1 MKTLQKDLTTGNP
14 GKIIFNFTLPIFI
27 GNVFQQFYSMA
38 DTIIV
43 GKFVGTK
50 ALAAVGST
58 GTIMFLING
67 FILGMTAGF
76 TVLTAQKFGAGDMKA
91 MRKTVGNAAILAII
105 MSLIMTVLGMMAMK
119 PLLGIM
125 KTPDDIFKDAY
136 AYIMVIC
143 GGIAAQMLYNFLSSV
158 LRALGNSKVPL
169 YFLIL
174 AALLNIVL
182 DMVSDSN
189 VEAFQYGVKDLVS
202 KQITPDRDES
212 DDSFRVTLAD
222 IQGEGMDEIQ
232 IRHQGSEELAGYQVD
247 SYQLTAPINYPAS
260 AAVSEDILPM
270 FFGLKAQE
278 VAVLHPTAED
288 RAQVGLD
295 QPYRQV
301 EIEYQTKNSEKNK
314 LSILVSNIDGA
325 GNLYVENGSD
335 VIYKCRPQDISWLN
349 LTVDTVIS
357 HTILIP
363 DVTSLKTLTI
373 TQGDG
378 SSYQIQFQNMGT
390 DNGKVLYD
398 GKELDVDSFRN
409 FYYGLISVEADE
421 VILENLPDTSGMNK
435 IAEIKFAYM
444 DESKKSDMVTYYSES
459 ARKAYAVLDGNERG
473 FRLSETQI
481 DTVLGNL
488 QKLINGEE
496 IKARY

>member
-1 MKTLQKDLTTGNP
+1 MKKQWLT
-14 GKIIFNFTLPIFI
+14 I
-27 GNVFQQFYSMA
+27 G
-38 DTIIV
+38 ILCI
-43 GKFVGTK
+43 GI
-50 ALAAVGST
+50 L
-58 GTIMFLING
+58 
-67 FILGMTAGF
+67 ILG
-76 TVLTAQKFGAGDMKA
+76 GACFFLLKSDDSEKSD
-91 MRKTVGNAAILAII
+91 VESGNYQILDEI
-105 MSLIMTVLGMMAMK
+105 TE
-119 PLLGIM
+119 
-125 KTPDDIFKDAY
+125 DDVESV
-136 AYIMVIC
+136 MVS
-143 GGIAAQMLYNFLSSV
+143 N
-158 LRALGNSKVPL
+158 ALGGYEADWNDDSVIIKDCDNIAIDSSAVKKIQNAVKGITAEKKVTDGKGR
-169 YFLIL
+169 
-174 AALLNIVL
+174 LNEFGLENDPVEVTVTGKGGKESLMIGDEVPGQDSSQWYVL
-182 DMVSDSN
+182 WKEEVYIVSDST

-295 QPYRQV
+295 RPYRQV
-301 EIEYQTKNSEKNK
+301 EIEYQTKDSEMNK
-314 LSILVSNIDGA
+314 ISILVSNIDGA

-378 SSYQIQFQNMGT
+378 SSYQIQLQNMGT

-398 GKELDVDSFRN
+398 EKELDVDSFRN

-435 IAEIKFAYM
+435 IAEIQFAYM
-444 DESKKSDMVTYYSES
+444 DESKKSDTVTYYSES

-473 FRLSETQI
+473 FRLSETQL

>member
-1 MKTLQKDLTTGNP
+1 MKKQWLT
-14 GKIIFNFTLPIFI
+14 I
-27 GNVFQQFYSMA
+27 G
-38 DTIIV
+38 ILCI
-43 GKFVGTK
+43 GI
-50 ALAAVGST
+50 L
-58 GTIMFLING
+58 
-67 FILGMTAGF
+67 ILG
-76 TVLTAQKFGAGDMKA
+76 GACFFRLK
-91 MRKTVGNAAILAII
+91 
-105 MSLIMTVLGMMAMK
+105 
-119 PLLGIM
+119 
-125 KTPDDIFKDAY
+125 PDDPEKSDAESGNYQILDEITEDDVESVVVSNASGGYEADWNDDSVIIKDCDNIAIDSSAVKKIQNAIKGITAEKKVTDGKGRLNEFGLEDDPVEVTVTGKGEKESLMIGDEVPGQDSSQWY
-136 AYIMVIC
+136 VLWKEEVYI
-143 GGIAAQMLYNFLSSV
+143 
-158 LRALGNSKVPL
+158 
-169 YFLIL
+169 
-174 AALLNIVL
+174 
-182 DMVSDSN
+182 VSDSN

-314 LSILVSNIDGA
+314 ISILVSNIDGA

-496 IKARY
+496 IKAKY

>member
-1 MKTLQKDLTTGNP
+1 MKKQWLT
-14 GKIIFNFTLPIFI
+14 I
-27 GNVFQQFYSMA
+27 G
-38 DTIIV
+38 ILCI
-43 GKFVGTK
+43 GI
-50 ALAAVGST
+50 L
-58 GTIMFLING
+58 
-67 FILGMTAGF
+67 ILGGACFFLLKSDDSEKSDVESGNYQILDEITEDDVASVVVSNASGGYEADWNDDSVIIKDCDNIAIDNSAVKKIQNAVKGITAEKKVTDGKGRLNEF
-76 TVLTAQKFGAGDMKA
+76 GLEDDPVEVTVTGKGEKECLMIGDE
-91 MRKTVGNAAILAII
+91 VPGQD
-105 MSLIMTVLGMMAMK
+105 SSQWYVLWK
-119 PLLGIM
+119 EEV
-125 KTPDDIFKDAY
+125 
-136 AYIMVIC
+136 YI
-143 GGIAAQMLYNFLSSV
+143 
-158 LRALGNSKVPL
+158 
-169 YFLIL
+169 
-174 AALLNIVL
+174 
-182 DMVSDSN
+182 VSDSN

-222 IQGEGMDEIQ
+222 IQGAGMDEIQ

-260 AAVSEDILPM
+260 ASVSEDILPM

-314 LSILVSNIDGA
+314 ISILVSNIDGA

-409 FYYGLISVEADE
+409 FYYELISVEADE

-444 DESKKSDMVTYYSES
+444 DESKKSDTVTYYSES

>member
-1 MKTLQKDLTTGNP
+1 MKKQWLT
-14 GKIIFNFTLPIFI
+14 I
-27 GNVFQQFYSMA
+27 G
-38 DTIIV
+38 ILCI
-43 GKFVGTK
+43 GI
-50 ALAAVGST
+50 L
-58 GTIMFLING
+58 
-67 FILGMTAGF
+67 ILG
-76 TVLTAQKFGAGDMKA
+76 GACFFLLKSDDSEKSD
-91 MRKTVGNAAILAII
+91 VESGNYQILDEI
-105 MSLIMTVLGMMAMK
+105 TE
-119 PLLGIM
+119 
-125 KTPDDIFKDAY
+125 DDVESV
-136 AYIMVIC
+136 MVS
-143 GGIAAQMLYNFLSSV
+143 N
-158 LRALGNSKVPL
+158 ALGGYEADWNDDSVIIKDCDNIAIDSSAVKKIQNAVKGITAEKKVTDGKGR
-169 YFLIL
+169 
-174 AALLNIVL
+174 LNEFGLEDDPVEVTVTGKGEKESLMIGDEVPGQDSSQWYVL
-182 DMVSDSN
+182 WKEEVYIVSDSN
-189 VEAFQYGVKDLVS
+189 VEAFQYGVKDLIS

-295 QPYRQV
+295 RPYRQV
-301 EIEYQTKNSEKNK
+301 EIEYQTKDSEKNK
-314 LSILVSNIDGA
+314 ISILVSNIDGA

-378 SSYQIQFQNMGT
+378 SSYQIQLQNMGT

-398 GKELDVDSFRN
+398 EKELDVDSFRN

-435 IAEIKFAYM
+435 IAEIQFAYM
-444 DESKKSDMVTYYSES
+444 DESKKSDTVTYYSES

-473 FRLSETQI
+473 FRLSETQL

>member
-1 MKTLQKDLTTGNP
+1 MKKQWLT
-14 GKIIFNFTLPIFI
+14 I
-27 GNVFQQFYSMA
+27 G
-38 DTIIV
+38 ILCI
-43 GKFVGTK
+43 GI
-50 ALAAVGST
+50 L
-58 GTIMFLING
+58 
-67 FILGMTAGF
+67 ILG
-76 TVLTAQKFGAGDMKA
+76 GACFFLLKSDDSEKSG
-91 MRKTVGNAAILAII
+91 VESGNYQILDEI
-105 MSLIMTVLGMMAMK
+105 TE
-119 PLLGIM
+119 
-125 KTPDDIFKDAY
+125 DD
-136 AYIMVIC
+136 VE
-143 GGIAAQMLYNFLSSV
+143 SV
-158 LRALGNSKVPL
+158 VVSNALGGYEADWNDDSVIIKDCDNIAIDSSAVKKIQNAVKGITAEKKVTDGKGR
-169 YFLIL
+169 
-174 AALLNIVL
+174 LNEFGLENDPVEVTVTGKGGKESLMIGDEVPGQDSSQWYVL
-182 DMVSDSN
+182 WKEEVYIVSDST

-247 SYQLTAPINYPAS
+247 SYQLTAPIDYPAS
-260 AAVSEDILPM
+260 ASVSEDILPM

-295 QPYRQV
+295 RPYRQV
-301 EIEYQTKNSEKNK
+301 EIEYQTKDSEKNK
-314 LSILVSNIDGA
+314 ISILVSNIDGA

-378 SSYQIQFQNMGT
+378 SSYQIQLQNMGT

-398 GKELDVDSFRN
+398 EKELDVDSFRN

-435 IAEIKFAYM
+435 IAEIQFAYM
-444 DESKKSDMVTYYSES
+444 DESKKSDTVTYYSES

-473 FRLSETQI
+473 FRLSETQL

>member
-1 MKTLQKDLTTGNP
+1 MKKQWLT
-14 GKIIFNFTLPIFI
+14 I
-27 GNVFQQFYSMA
+27 G
-38 DTIIV
+38 ILCI
-43 GKFVGTK
+43 GI
-50 ALAAVGST
+50 L
-58 GTIMFLING
+58 
-67 FILGMTAGF
+67 ILG
-76 TVLTAQKFGAGDMKA
+76 GACFF
-91 MRKTVGNAAILAII
+91 
-105 MSLIMTVLGMMAMK
+105 
-119 PLLGIM
+119 LL
-125 KTPDDIFKDAY
+125 KPDDPEKSDAESGNYQILDEITEDDVESVIVSNASGGYEADWNDDSVIIKDCDNIAIDNSAVKKIQNAIKGITAEKKVTDGKGRLNEFGLEDDPVEVTVTGKGEKESLMIGDEVPGQDSSQWY
-136 AYIMVIC
+136 VLWKEEVYI
-143 GGIAAQMLYNFLSSV
+143 
-158 LRALGNSKVPL
+158 
-169 YFLIL
+169 
-174 AALLNIVL
+174 
-182 DMVSDSN
+182 VSDSN

-278 VAVLHPTAED
+278 VAMLHPTAED

-398 GKELDVDSFRN
+398 GKELDVDSFHN

-444 DESKKSDMVTYYSES
+444 DESKKSDTVTYYSES

>member
-1 MKTLQKDLTTGNP
+1 MKKQWLT
-14 GKIIFNFTLPIFI
+14 I
-27 GNVFQQFYSMA
+27 G
-38 DTIIV
+38 ILCI
-43 GKFVGTK
+43 GI
-50 ALAAVGST
+50 L
-58 GTIMFLING
+58 
-67 FILGMTAGF
+67 ILG
-76 TVLTAQKFGAGDMKA
+76 GACFFLLKSDDSEKSD
-91 MRKTVGNAAILAII
+91 VESGNYQILDEI
-105 MSLIMTVLGMMAMK
+105 TE
-119 PLLGIM
+119 
-125 KTPDDIFKDAY
+125 DD
-136 AYIMVIC
+136 VE
-143 GGIAAQMLYNFLSSV
+143 SV
-158 LRALGNSKVPL
+158 VVSNALGGYEADWNDDSVIIKDCDNIAIDSSAVKKIQNAVKGITAEKKVTDGKGR
-169 YFLIL
+169 
-174 AALLNIVL
+174 LNEFGLKNDPVEVTVTGKGGKESLMIGDEVPGQDSSQWYVL
-182 DMVSDSN
+182 WKEEVYIVSDSN

-232 IRHQGSEELAGYQVD
+232 IRHRGSEELAGYQVD

-295 QPYRQV
+295 RPYRQV
-301 EIEYQTKNSEKNK
+301 EIEYQTKDSEKNK
-314 LSILVSNIDGA
+314 ISILVSNIDGA

-378 SSYQIQFQNMGT
+378 SSYQIQLQNMGT

-398 GKELDVDSFRN
+398 EKELDVDSFRN

-435 IAEIKFAYM
+435 IAEIQFAYM
-444 DESKKSDMVTYYSES
+444 DESKKSDTVTYYSES

-473 FRLSETQI
+473 FRLSETQL

>member
-1 MKTLQKDLTTGNP
+1 MKKQWLT
-14 GKIIFNFTLPIFI
+14 I
-27 GNVFQQFYSMA
+27 G
-38 DTIIV
+38 ILCI
-43 GKFVGTK
+43 GI
-50 ALAAVGST
+50 L
-58 GTIMFLING
+58 
-67 FILGMTAGF
+67 ILG
-76 TVLTAQKFGAGDMKA
+76 GACFFLLKSDDSEKSD
-91 MRKTVGNAAILAII
+91 VESGNYQILDEI
-105 MSLIMTVLGMMAMK
+105 TE
-119 PLLGIM
+119 
-125 KTPDDIFKDAY
+125 DDVESV
-136 AYIMVIC
+136 MVS
-143 GGIAAQMLYNFLSSV
+143 N
-158 LRALGNSKVPL
+158 ALGGYEADWNDDSVIIKDCDNIAIDSSAVKKIQNAVKGITAEKKVTDGKGR
-169 YFLIL
+169 
-174 AALLNIVL
+174 LNEFGLENDPVEVTVTGKGGKESLMIGDEVPGQDSSQWYVL
-182 DMVSDSN
+182 WKEEVYIVSDST

-295 QPYRQV
+295 RPYRQV
-301 EIEYQTKNSEKNK
+301 EIEYQTKDSEKNK
-314 LSILVSNIDGA
+314 ISILVSNIDGA

-363 DVTSLKTLTI
+363 DVTNLKTLTI

-378 SSYQIQFQNMGT
+378 SSYQIQLQNMGT

-398 GKELDVDSFRN
+398 EKELDVDSFRN

-435 IAEIKFAYM
+435 IAEIQFAYM
-444 DESKKSDMVTYYSES
+444 DESKKSDTVTYYSES

-473 FRLSETQI
+473 FRLSETQL

>member
-1 MKTLQKDLTTGNP
+1 MKKQWLT
-14 GKIIFNFTLPIFI
+14 I
-27 GNVFQQFYSMA
+27 G
-38 DTIIV
+38 ILCI
-43 GKFVGTK
+43 GI
-50 ALAAVGST
+50 L
-58 GTIMFLING
+58 
-67 FILGMTAGF
+67 ILG
-76 TVLTAQKFGAGDMKA
+76 GACFFLLKSDDSEKSD
-91 MRKTVGNAAILAII
+91 VESGNYQILDEI
-105 MSLIMTVLGMMAMK
+105 TE
-119 PLLGIM
+119 
-125 KTPDDIFKDAY
+125 DD
-136 AYIMVIC
+136 VE
-143 GGIAAQMLYNFLSSV
+143 SV
-158 LRALGNSKVPL
+158 VVSNALGGYEADWNDDSVIIKDCDNIAIDSSAVKKIQNAVKGITAEKKVTDGKGR
-169 YFLIL
+169 
-174 AALLNIVL
+174 LNEFGLENDPVEVTVTGKGGKESLMIGDEVPGQDSSQWYVL
-182 DMVSDSN
+182 WKEEVYIVSDSN

-288 RAQVGLD
+288 RAQIGLD
-295 QPYRQV
+295 RPYRQV
-301 EIEYQTKNSEKNK
+301 EIEYQTKDSEKNK
-314 LSILVSNIDGA
+314 ISILVSNIDGA

-378 SSYQIQFQNMGT
+378 SSYQIQLQNMGT

-398 GKELDVDSFRN
+398 EKELDVDSFRN

-435 IAEIKFAYM
+435 IAEIQFAYM
-444 DESKKSDMVTYYSES
+444 DESKKSDTVTYYSES

-473 FRLSETQI
+473 FRLSETQL

>member
-1 MKTLQKDLTTGNP
+1 MKKQWLT
-14 GKIIFNFTLPIFI
+14 I
-27 GNVFQQFYSMA
+27 G
-38 DTIIV
+38 ILCI
-43 GKFVGTK
+43 GI
-50 ALAAVGST
+50 L
-58 GTIMFLING
+58 
-67 FILGMTAGF
+67 ILG
-76 TVLTAQKFGAGDMKA
+76 GACFF
-91 MRKTVGNAAILAII
+91 
-105 MSLIMTVLGMMAMK
+105 
-119 PLLGIM
+119 LL
-125 KTPDDIFKDAY
+125 KPDDPEKSDAESGNYQILDEITEDDVESVIVSNASGGYEADWNDDSVIIKDCDNIAIDSSAVKKIQNAIKGITAEKKVTDGKGRLNEFGLEDDPVEVTVTGKGEKESLMIGDEVPGQDSSQWY
-136 AYIMVIC
+136 VLWKEEVYI
-143 GGIAAQMLYNFLSSV
+143 
-158 LRALGNSKVPL
+158 
-169 YFLIL
+169 
-174 AALLNIVL
+174 
-182 DMVSDSN
+182 VSDSN

-260 AAVSEDILPM
+260 AAVSEDIIPM

-473 FRLSETQI
+473 FRLSETQL

>member
-1 MKTLQKDLTTGNP
+1 MKKQWLT
-14 GKIIFNFTLPIFI
+14 I
-27 GNVFQQFYSMA
+27 G
-38 DTIIV
+38 ILCI
-43 GKFVGTK
+43 GI
-50 ALAAVGST
+50 L
-58 GTIMFLING
+58 
-67 FILGMTAGF
+67 ILGGACFFLLKSDDSEKSDVESGNYQILDEITEDDVESVVVSNASGGYEADWNDDSVIIKDCDNIAIDSSAVKKIQNAVKGITAEKKVTDGKGRLNEF
-76 TVLTAQKFGAGDMKA
+76 GLEDDPVEVTVTGKGEKESLMIGDE
-91 MRKTVGNAAILAII
+91 VPGQD
-105 MSLIMTVLGMMAMK
+105 SSQWYVLWK
-119 PLLGIM
+119 EEV
-125 KTPDDIFKDAY
+125 
-136 AYIMVIC
+136 YI
-143 GGIAAQMLYNFLSSV
+143 
-158 LRALGNSKVPL
+158 
-169 YFLIL
+169 
-174 AALLNIVL
+174 
-182 DMVSDSN
+182 VSDSN

-295 QPYRQV
+295 RPYRQV
-301 EIEYQTKNSEKNK
+301 EIEYQTKDSEKNK
-314 LSILVSNIDGA
+314 ISILVSNIDGA

-378 SSYQIQFQNMGT
+378 SSYQIQLQNMGT

-435 IAEIKFAYM
+435 IAEIKFAYT
-444 DESKKSDMVTYYSES
+444 DESKKSDTVTYYSES

-473 FRLSETQI
+473 FRLSETQL

>member
-1 MKTLQKDLTTGNP
+1 MKKQWLT
-14 GKIIFNFTLPIFI
+14 I
-27 GNVFQQFYSMA
+27 G
-38 DTIIV
+38 ILCI
-43 GKFVGTK
+43 GI
-50 ALAAVGST
+50 L
-58 GTIMFLING
+58 
-67 FILGMTAGF
+67 ILG
-76 TVLTAQKFGAGDMKA
+76 GACFF
-91 MRKTVGNAAILAII
+91 
-105 MSLIMTVLGMMAMK
+105 
-119 PLLGIM
+119 LL
-125 KTPDDIFKDAY
+125 KPDDPEKSDAESGNYQILDEITEDDVESVVVSNASGGYEADWNDDSVIIKDCDNIAIDSSAVKKIQNAIKGITAEKKVTDGKERLNEFGLEDDPVEVTVTGKGGKESLMIGDEVPGQDSSQWY
-136 AYIMVIC
+136 VLWKEEVYI
-143 GGIAAQMLYNFLSSV
+143 
-158 LRALGNSKVPL
+158 
-169 YFLIL
+169 
-174 AALLNIVL
+174 
-182 DMVSDSN
+182 VSDSN

-314 LSILVSNIDGA
+314 ISILVSNIDGA

-473 FRLSETQI
+473 FRLSETQL

>member
-1 MKTLQKDLTTGNP
+1 MKKQWLT
-14 GKIIFNFTLPIFI
+14 I
-27 GNVFQQFYSMA
+27 G
-38 DTIIV
+38 ILCI
-43 GKFVGTK
+43 GI
-50 ALAAVGST
+50 L
-58 GTIMFLING
+58 
-67 FILGMTAGF
+67 ILGGACFFLLKPDGPEKRDAESGNYQILDEITEDDVESVIVSNASGGYEADWNDDSVIIKDCDNIAIDSSAVKKIQNAIKGITAEKKVTDGKGRLNEF
-76 TVLTAQKFGAGDMKA
+76 GLEDDPVEVTVTGKGEKESLMIGDE
-91 MRKTVGNAAILAII
+91 VPGQD
-105 MSLIMTVLGMMAMK
+105 SSQWYVLWK
-119 PLLGIM
+119 EEV
-125 KTPDDIFKDAY
+125 
-136 AYIMVIC
+136 YI
-143 GGIAAQMLYNFLSSV
+143 
-158 LRALGNSKVPL
+158 
-169 YFLIL
+169 
-174 AALLNIVL
+174 
-182 DMVSDSN
+182 VSDSN

-278 VAVLHPTAED
+278 VAMLHPTAED

-444 DESKKSDMVTYYSES
+444 DESKKSDTVTYYSES

>member
-1 MKTLQKDLTTGNP
+1 MKKQWLT
-14 GKIIFNFTLPIFI
+14 I
-27 GNVFQQFYSMA
+27 G
-38 DTIIV
+38 ILCI
-43 GKFVGTK
+43 GI
-50 ALAAVGST
+50 L
-58 GTIMFLING
+58 
-67 FILGMTAGF
+67 ILG
-76 TVLTAQKFGAGDMKA
+76 GACFFLLKLDDSEKSD
-91 MRKTVGNAAILAII
+91 VESGNYQILDEI
-105 MSLIMTVLGMMAMK
+105 TE
-119 PLLGIM
+119 
-125 KTPDDIFKDAY
+125 DD
-136 AYIMVIC
+136 VE
-143 GGIAAQMLYNFLSSV
+143 SV
-158 LRALGNSKVPL
+158 VVSNALGGYEADWNDDSVIIKDCDNIAIDSSAVKKIQNAVKGITAEKKVTDGKGR
-169 YFLIL
+169 
-174 AALLNIVL
+174 LNEFGLEDDPVEVTVTGKGEKESLVIGDEVPGQDSSQWYVL
-182 DMVSDSN
+182 WKEEVYIVSDSN

-295 QPYRQV
+295 RPYRQV
-301 EIEYQTKNSEKNK
+301 EIEYQTKDSEKNK
-314 LSILVSNIDGA
+314 ISILVSNIDGA

-378 SSYQIQFQNMGT
+378 SSYQIQLQNMGT

-398 GKELDVDSFRN
+398 EKELDVDSFRN

-435 IAEIKFAYM
+435 IAEIQFAYM
-444 DESKKSDMVTYYSES
+444 DESKKSDTVTYYSES

-473 FRLSETQI
+473 FRLSETQL

>member
-1 MKTLQKDLTTGNP
+1 MKKQWLT
-14 GKIIFNFTLPIFI
+14 I
-27 GNVFQQFYSMA
+27 G
-38 DTIIV
+38 ILCI
-43 GKFVGTK
+43 GI
-50 ALAAVGST
+50 L
-58 GTIMFLING
+58 
-67 FILGMTAGF
+67 ILG
-76 TVLTAQKFGAGDMKA
+76 GACFFLLKSDDSEKSD
-91 MRKTVGNAAILAII
+91 VESGNYQILDEI
-105 MSLIMTVLGMMAMK
+105 TE
-119 PLLGIM
+119 
-125 KTPDDIFKDAY
+125 DD
-136 AYIMVIC
+136 VE
-143 GGIAAQMLYNFLSSV
+143 SV
-158 LRALGNSKVPL
+158 VVSNALGGYEADWNDDSVIIKDCDNIAIDSSAVKKIQNAIKGITAEKKVTDGKGR
-169 YFLIL
+169 
-174 AALLNIVL
+174 LNEFGLEDDPVEVTVTGKGEKESLMIGDEVPGQDSSQWYVL
-182 DMVSDSN
+182 WKEEVYIVSDST

-301 EIEYQTKNSEKNK
+301 EIEYQTKDSEKNK
-314 LSILVSNIDGA
+314 ISILVSNIDGA

-349 LTVDTVIS
+349 LTIDTVIS

-373 TQGDG
+373 TQGDE
-378 SSYQIQFQNMGT
+378 SSYQIQLQNMGT

-444 DESKKSDMVTYYSES
+444 DESKKSDTVTYYSES

-473 FRLSETQI
+473 FRLSETQL

>member
-1 MKTLQKDLTTGNP
+1 MWKEE
-14 GKIIFNFTLPIFI
+14 
-27 GNVFQQFYSMA
+27 V
-38 DTIIV
+38 
-43 GKFVGTK
+43 
-50 ALAAVGST
+50 
-58 GTIMFLING
+58 
-67 FILGMTAGF
+67 
-76 TVLTAQKFGAGDMKA
+76 
-91 MRKTVGNAAILAII
+91 
-105 MSLIMTVLGMMAMK
+105 
-119 PLLGIM
+119 
-125 KTPDDIFKDAY
+125 
-136 AYIMVIC
+136 YI
-143 GGIAAQMLYNFLSSV
+143 
-158 LRALGNSKVPL
+158 
-169 YFLIL
+169 
-174 AALLNIVL
+174 
-182 DMVSDSN
+182 VSDSN
-189 VEAFQYGVKDLVS
+189 VKAFQYGVKDLVS

-278 VAVLHPTAED
+278 VAMLHPTAED

-444 DESKKSDMVTYYSES
+444 DESKKSDTVTYYSES

>member
-1 MKTLQKDLTTGNP
+1 MKKQWLT
-14 GKIIFNFTLPIFI
+14 I
-27 GNVFQQFYSMA
+27 G
-38 DTIIV
+38 ILCI
-43 GKFVGTK
+43 GI
-50 ALAAVGST
+50 L
-58 GTIMFLING
+58 
-67 FILGMTAGF
+67 ILG
-76 TVLTAQKFGAGDMKA
+76 GACFFLLKSDDSEKSD
-91 MRKTVGNAAILAII
+91 VESGNYQILDEI
-105 MSLIMTVLGMMAMK
+105 TE
-119 PLLGIM
+119 
-125 KTPDDIFKDAY
+125 DD
-136 AYIMVIC
+136 VE
-143 GGIAAQMLYNFLSSV
+143 SV
-158 LRALGNSKVPL
+158 VVSNALGGYEADWNDDSVIIKDCDNIAIDSSAVKKIQNAVKGITAEKKVTDGKGR
-169 YFLIL
+169 
-174 AALLNIVL
+174 LNEFGLKNDPVEVTVTGKGGKESLMIGDEVPGQDSSQWYVL
-182 DMVSDSN
+182 WKEEVYIVSDSN

-260 AAVSEDILPM
+260 AAVSEDIIPM

-288 RAQVGLD
+288 RGQVGLD
-295 QPYRQV
+295 RPYRQV
-301 EIEYQTKNSEKNK
+301 EIEYQTKDSEKNK
-314 LSILVSNIDGA
+314 ISILVSNIDGA

-378 SSYQIQFQNMGT
+378 SSYQIQLQNMGT

-398 GKELDVDSFRN
+398 EKELDVDSFRN

-435 IAEIKFAYM
+435 IAEIQFAYM
-444 DESKKSDMVTYYSES
+444 DESKKSDTVTYYSES

-473 FRLSETQI
+473 FRLSETQL

>member
-1 MKTLQKDLTTGNP
+1 MKKQWLT
-14 GKIIFNFTLPIFI
+14 I
-27 GNVFQQFYSMA
+27 G
-38 DTIIV
+38 ILCI
-43 GKFVGTK
+43 GI
-50 ALAAVGST
+50 L
-58 GTIMFLING
+58 
-67 FILGMTAGF
+67 ILGGACFFLLKSDDSEKSDVESGNYQILDEITEDDVESVVVSNASGGYEADWNDDSVIIKDCDNIAIDSSAVKKIQNAVKGITAEKKVTDGKGRLNEF
-76 TVLTAQKFGAGDMKA
+76 GLEDDLVEVTVTGKGEKESLMIGDE
-91 MRKTVGNAAILAII
+91 VPGQN
-105 MSLIMTVLGMMAMK
+105 SSQWYVLWK
-119 PLLGIM
+119 EEV
-125 KTPDDIFKDAY
+125 
-136 AYIMVIC
+136 YI
-143 GGIAAQMLYNFLSSV
+143 
-158 LRALGNSKVPL
+158 
-169 YFLIL
+169 
-174 AALLNIVL
+174 
-182 DMVSDSN
+182 VSDST

-295 QPYRQV
+295 RPYRQV
-301 EIEYQTKNSEKNK
+301 EIEYQTKDSEKNK
-314 LSILVSNIDGA
+314 ISILVSNIDGA

-378 SSYQIQFQNMGT
+378 SSYQIQLQNMGT

-398 GKELDVDSFRN
+398 EKELDVDSFRN

-435 IAEIKFAYM
+435 IAEIQFAYM
-444 DESKKSDMVTYYSES
+444 DESKKSDTVTYYSES

>member
-1 MKTLQKDLTTGNP
+1 MKKQWLT
-14 GKIIFNFTLPIFI
+14 I
-27 GNVFQQFYSMA
+27 GILCMG
-38 DTIIV
+38 I
-43 GKFVGTK
+43 
-50 ALAAVGST
+50 L
-58 GTIMFLING
+58 
-67 FILGMTAGF
+67 ILGGACFFLLKSDDSEKSDVESGNYQILDEITEDDVASVVVSNASGGYEADWNDDSVIIKDCDNIAIDNSAVKKIQNAVKGITAEKKVTDGKGRLNEF
-76 TVLTAQKFGAGDMKA
+76 GLEDDPVEVTVTGKGEKESLMIGDE
-91 MRKTVGNAAILAII
+91 VPGQD
-105 MSLIMTVLGMMAMK
+105 SSQWYVLWK
-119 PLLGIM
+119 EEV
-125 KTPDDIFKDAY
+125 
-136 AYIMVIC
+136 YI
-143 GGIAAQMLYNFLSSV
+143 
-158 LRALGNSKVPL
+158 
-169 YFLIL
+169 
-174 AALLNIVL
+174 
-182 DMVSDSN
+182 VSDSN

-222 IQGEGMDEIQ
+222 IQGAGMDEIQ

-260 AAVSEDILPM
+260 ASVSEDILPM

-301 EIEYQTKNSEKNK
+301 EIEYQTKDSEKNK

-349 LTVDTVIS
+349 ITVDTVIS

-363 DVTSLKTLTI
+363 DVTSLKTLTV

-378 SSYQIQFQNMGT
+378 SSYQIQLQNMGA

-435 IAEIKFAYM
+435 IAEIQFAYM
-444 DESKKSDMVTYYSES
+444 DESKKSNTITYYSES

-473 FRLSETQI
+473 FRLSETQL

>member
-1 MKTLQKDLTTGNP
+1 MKKQWMT
-14 GKIIFNFTLPIFI
+14 I
-27 GNVFQQFYSMA
+27 G
-38 DTIIV
+38 ILCI
-43 GKFVGTK
+43 GI
-50 ALAAVGST
+50 L
-58 GTIMFLING
+58 
-67 FILGMTAGF
+67 ILG
-76 TVLTAQKFGAGDMKA
+76 GACFF
-91 MRKTVGNAAILAII
+91 
-105 MSLIMTVLGMMAMK
+105 
-119 PLLGIM
+119 LL
-125 KTPDDIFKDAY
+125 KPDDPEKSDAESGNYQILDEITEDDVESVVVSNVSGGYEADWNDDSVIIKDCDNIAIDSSAVKKIQNAIKGITAEKKVTDGKGRLNEFGLEDDPVEVTVTGKGEKESLMIGDEVPGQDSSQWY
-136 AYIMVIC
+136 VLWKEEVYI
-143 GGIAAQMLYNFLSSV
+143 
-158 LRALGNSKVPL
+158 
-169 YFLIL
+169 
-174 AALLNIVL
+174 
-182 DMVSDSN
+182 VSDSN

-314 LSILVSNIDGA
+314 ISILVSNIDGA

-435 IAEIKFAYM
+435 IAEIKFVYM

>member
-1 MKTLQKDLTTGNP
+1 MKKQWLT
-14 GKIIFNFTLPIFI
+14 I
-27 GNVFQQFYSMA
+27 GILCMG
-38 DTIIV
+38 I
-43 GKFVGTK
+43 
-50 ALAAVGST
+50 L
-58 GTIMFLING
+58 
-67 FILGMTAGF
+67 ILGGACFFLLKSDDSEKSDVESGNYQILDEITEDDVASVVVSNASGGYEADWNDDSVIIKDCDNIAIDNSAVKKIQNAVKGITAEKKVTDGKGRLNEF
-76 TVLTAQKFGAGDMKA
+76 GLEDDPVEVTVTGKGEKESLMIGDE
-91 MRKTVGNAAILAII
+91 VPGQD
-105 MSLIMTVLGMMAMK
+105 SSQWYVLWK
-119 PLLGIM
+119 EEV
-125 KTPDDIFKDAY
+125 
-136 AYIMVIC
+136 YI
-143 GGIAAQMLYNFLSSV
+143 
-158 LRALGNSKVPL
+158 
-169 YFLIL
+169 
-174 AALLNIVL
+174 
-182 DMVSDSN
+182 VSDSN

-314 LSILVSNIDGA
+314 ISILVSNIDGA

-409 FYYGLISVEADE
+409 FYDELISVEADE

-444 DESKKSDMVTYYSES
+444 DESKKSDTVTYYSES
-459 ARKAYAVLDGNERG
+459 ARKAYAVVDGNERG

>member
-1 MKTLQKDLTTGNP
+1 MKKQWLT
-14 GKIIFNFTLPIFI
+14 I
-27 GNVFQQFYSMA
+27 G
-38 DTIIV
+38 ILCI
-43 GKFVGTK
+43 GI
-50 ALAAVGST
+50 L
-58 GTIMFLING
+58 
-67 FILGMTAGF
+67 ILG
-76 TVLTAQKFGAGDMKA
+76 GACFF
-91 MRKTVGNAAILAII
+91 
-105 MSLIMTVLGMMAMK
+105 
-119 PLLGIM
+119 LL
-125 KTPDDIFKDAY
+125 KPDDPEKSDAESGNYQILDEITEDDVESVVVSNASGGYEADWNDDSVIIKDCDNIAIDSSAVKKIQNAIKGITAEKKVTDGKGRLNEFGLEDDPVEVTVTGKGEKESLMIGDEVPGQDSSQWY
-136 AYIMVIC
+136 VLWKEEVYI
-143 GGIAAQMLYNFLSSV
+143 
-158 LRALGNSKVPL
+158 
-169 YFLIL
+169 
-174 AALLNIVL
+174 
-182 DMVSDSN
+182 VSDSN

-202 KQITPDRDES
+202 KQITPDRDGS

-314 LSILVSNIDGA
+314 ISILVSNIDGA

>member
-1 MKTLQKDLTTGNP
+1 MKKQWLT
-14 GKIIFNFTLPIFI
+14 I
-27 GNVFQQFYSMA
+27 G
-38 DTIIV
+38 ILCI
-43 GKFVGTK
+43 GI
-50 ALAAVGST
+50 L
-58 GTIMFLING
+58 
-67 FILGMTAGF
+67 ILG
-76 TVLTAQKFGAGDMKA
+76 GACFF
-91 MRKTVGNAAILAII
+91 
-105 MSLIMTVLGMMAMK
+105 
-119 PLLGIM
+119 LL
-125 KTPDDIFKDAY
+125 KPDDPEKSDAESGNYQILDEITEDDVESVVVSNASGGYEADWNDDSVIIKDCDNIAIDSSAVKKIQNAIKGITAEKKVTNGKGRLNEFGLEDDPVEVTVTGKGEKESLMIGDEVPGQDSSQWY
-136 AYIMVIC
+136 VLWKEEVYI
-143 GGIAAQMLYNFLSSV
+143 
-158 LRALGNSKVPL
+158 
-169 YFLIL
+169 
-174 AALLNIVL
+174 
-182 DMVSDSN
+182 VSDSN

-301 EIEYQTKNSEKNK
+301 EIEYQTKNRENNK
-314 LSILVSNIDGA
+314 ISILVSNIDGA

>member
-1 MKTLQKDLTTGNP
+1 MKKQWLT
-14 GKIIFNFTLPIFI
+14 I
-27 GNVFQQFYSMA
+27 GILCMG
-38 DTIIV
+38 I
-43 GKFVGTK
+43 
-50 ALAAVGST
+50 L
-58 GTIMFLING
+58 
-67 FILGMTAGF
+67 ILGGACFFLLKSDDSEKSDVESGNYQILDEITEDDVASVVVSNASGGYEADWNDDSVIIKDCDNIAIDNSAVKKIQNAVKGITAEKKITDGKGRLNEF
-76 TVLTAQKFGAGDMKA
+76 GLEDDPVEVTVTGKGEKESLMIGDE
-91 MRKTVGNAAILAII
+91 VPGQD
-105 MSLIMTVLGMMAMK
+105 SSQWYVLWK
-119 PLLGIM
+119 EEV
-125 KTPDDIFKDAY
+125 
-136 AYIMVIC
+136 YI
-143 GGIAAQMLYNFLSSV
+143 
-158 LRALGNSKVPL
+158 
-169 YFLIL
+169 
-174 AALLNIVL
+174 
-182 DMVSDSN
+182 VSDSN

-314 LSILVSNIDGA
+314 ISILVSNIDGA

-409 FYYGLISVEADE
+409 FYYELISVEADE

-444 DESKKSDMVTYYSES
+444 DESKKSDTVTYYSES

>member
-1 MKTLQKDLTTGNP
+1 MKKQWLT
-14 GKIIFNFTLPIFI
+14 I
-27 GNVFQQFYSMA
+27 G
-38 DTIIV
+38 ILCI
-43 GKFVGTK
+43 GI
-50 ALAAVGST
+50 L
-58 GTIMFLING
+58 
-67 FILGMTAGF
+67 ILGGACFFLLKSDDSEKSDVESGNYQILDEITEDDVASVVVSNASGGYEADWNDDSVIIKDCDNIAIDNSAVKKIQNAVKGITAEKKVTDGKGRLNEF
-76 TVLTAQKFGAGDMKA
+76 GLEDDPVEVTVTGKGEKESLMIGDE
-91 MRKTVGNAAILAII
+91 VPGQD
-105 MSLIMTVLGMMAMK
+105 SSQWYVLWK
-119 PLLGIM
+119 EEV
-125 KTPDDIFKDAY
+125 
-136 AYIMVIC
+136 YI
-143 GGIAAQMLYNFLSSV
+143 
-158 LRALGNSKVPL
+158 
-169 YFLIL
+169 
-174 AALLNIVL
+174 
-182 DMVSDSN
+182 VSDSN

-222 IQGEGMDEIQ
+222 IQGAGMDEIQ

-260 AAVSEDILPM
+260 ASVSEDILPM

-314 LSILVSNIDGA
+314 ISILVSNIDGA

-378 SSYQIQFQNMGT
+378 SSYQIQLQNMGT

-409 FYYGLISVEADE
+409 FYYELISVEADE

-444 DESKKSDMVTYYSES
+444 DESKKSDTVTYYSES

>member
-1 MKTLQKDLTTGNP
+1 MKKQWLT
-14 GKIIFNFTLPIFI
+14 I
-27 GNVFQQFYSMA
+27 G
-38 DTIIV
+38 ILCI
-43 GKFVGTK
+43 GI
-50 ALAAVGST
+50 L
-58 GTIMFLING
+58 
-67 FILGMTAGF
+67 ILGGACFFLLKSDDPEKSDVESGNYQILDEITEDDVESVVVSNASGGYEADWNDDSVIIKDCDNIAIDNSAVKKIQNAVKGITAEKKVTDGKGRLNEF
-76 TVLTAQKFGAGDMKA
+76 GLEDDPVEVTVTGKGEKESLMIGDE
-91 MRKTVGNAAILAII
+91 VPGQD
-105 MSLIMTVLGMMAMK
+105 SSQWYVLWK
-119 PLLGIM
+119 EEV
-125 KTPDDIFKDAY
+125 
-136 AYIMVIC
+136 YI
-143 GGIAAQMLYNFLSSV
+143 
-158 LRALGNSKVPL
+158 
-169 YFLIL
+169 
-174 AALLNIVL
+174 
-182 DMVSDSN
+182 VSDSN

-459 ARKAYAVLDGNERG
+459 ARKAYAVLDGNERS
-473 FRLSETQI
+473 FRLSETQL

>member
-1 MKTLQKDLTTGNP
+1 MKKQWLT
-14 GKIIFNFTLPIFI
+14 I
-27 GNVFQQFYSMA
+27 G
-38 DTIIV
+38 ILCI
-43 GKFVGTK
+43 GI
-50 ALAAVGST
+50 L
-58 GTIMFLING
+58 
-67 FILGMTAGF
+67 ILGGACFFLLKSDDSEKSDVESGNYQILDEITEDDVESVVVSNASGGYEADWNDDSVIIKDCDNIAIDSSAVKKIQNAVKGITAEKKVTDGKGRLNEF
-76 TVLTAQKFGAGDMKA
+76 GLEDDLVEVTVTGKGEKESLMIGDE
-91 MRKTVGNAAILAII
+91 VPGQD
-105 MSLIMTVLGMMAMK
+105 SSQWYVLWK
-119 PLLGIM
+119 EEV
-125 KTPDDIFKDAY
+125 
-136 AYIMVIC
+136 YI
-143 GGIAAQMLYNFLSSV
+143 
-158 LRALGNSKVPL
+158 
-169 YFLIL
+169 
-174 AALLNIVL
+174 
-182 DMVSDSN
+182 VSDST

-295 QPYRQV
+295 RPYRQV
-301 EIEYQTKNSEKNK
+301 EIEYQTKDSEKNK
-314 LSILVSNIDGA
+314 ISILVSNIDGA

-378 SSYQIQFQNMGT
+378 SSYQIQLQNMGT

-398 GKELDVDSFRN
+398 EKELDVDSFRN

-435 IAEIKFAYM
+435 IAEIQFAYM
-444 DESKKSDMVTYYSES
+444 DESKKSDTVTYYSES

-473 FRLSETQI
+473 FRLSETQL

>member
-1 MKTLQKDLTTGNP
+1 MKKQWLT
-14 GKIIFNFTLPIFI
+14 I
-27 GNVFQQFYSMA
+27 G
-38 DTIIV
+38 ILCI
-43 GKFVGTK
+43 GI
-50 ALAAVGST
+50 L
-58 GTIMFLING
+58 
-67 FILGMTAGF
+67 ILGGACFFLLKSDDSEKSDVESGNYQILDEITEDDVASVVVSNASGGYEADWNDDSVIIKDCDNIAIDNSAVKKIQNAVKGITAEKKVTDGKGRLNEF
-76 TVLTAQKFGAGDMKA
+76 GLEDDPVEVTVTGKGEKESLMIGDE
-91 MRKTVGNAAILAII
+91 VPGQD
-105 MSLIMTVLGMMAMK
+105 SSQWYVLWK
-119 PLLGIM
+119 EEV
-125 KTPDDIFKDAY
+125 
-136 AYIMVIC
+136 YI
-143 GGIAAQMLYNFLSSV
+143 
-158 LRALGNSKVPL
+158 
-169 YFLIL
+169 
-174 AALLNIVL
+174 
-182 DMVSDSN
+182 VSDSN

-222 IQGEGMDEIQ
+222 IQGAGMDEIQ

-260 AAVSEDILPM
+260 ASVSEDILPM

-314 LSILVSNIDGA
+314 ISILVSNIDGA

-349 LTVDTVIS
+349 ITVDTVIS

-409 FYYGLISVEADE
+409 FYYELISVEADE

-444 DESKKSDMVTYYSES
+444 DESKKSDTVTYYSES

>member
-1 MKTLQKDLTTGNP
+1 MKKQWLT
-14 GKIIFNFTLPIFI
+14 I
-27 GNVFQQFYSMA
+27 G
-38 DTIIV
+38 ILCI
-43 GKFVGTK
+43 GI
-50 ALAAVGST
+50 L
-58 GTIMFLING
+58 
-67 FILGMTAGF
+67 ILG
-76 TVLTAQKFGAGDMKA
+76 GACFFLLKSDDSEKSD
-91 MRKTVGNAAILAII
+91 VESGNYQILDEI
-105 MSLIMTVLGMMAMK
+105 TE
-119 PLLGIM
+119 
-125 KTPDDIFKDAY
+125 DD
-136 AYIMVIC
+136 VE
-143 GGIAAQMLYNFLSSV
+143 SV
-158 LRALGNSKVPL
+158 VVSNALGGYEADWNDDSVIIKDCDNIAIDSSAVKKIQNAVKGITAEKKVTDGKGR
-169 YFLIL
+169 
-174 AALLNIVL
+174 LNEFGLENDPVEVTVTGKGGKESLMIGDEVPGQDSSQWYVL
-182 DMVSDSN
+182 WKEEVYIVSDSN

-295 QPYRQV
+295 RPYRQV
-301 EIEYQTKNSEKNK
+301 EIEYQTKDSEKNK
-314 LSILVSNIDGA
+314 ISILVSNIDGA

-378 SSYQIQFQNMGT
+378 SSYQIQLQNMGT

-398 GKELDVDSFRN
+398 EKELDVDSFRN

-435 IAEIKFAYM
+435 IAEIQFAYM
-444 DESKKSDMVTYYSES
+444 DESKKSDTVTYYSES

-473 FRLSETQI
+473 FRLSETQL

>member
-1 MKTLQKDLTTGNP
+1 MKKQWLT
-14 GKIIFNFTLPIFI
+14 I
-27 GNVFQQFYSMA
+27 G
-38 DTIIV
+38 ILCI
-43 GKFVGTK
+43 GI
-50 ALAAVGST
+50 L
-58 GTIMFLING
+58 
-67 FILGMTAGF
+67 ILGGACFFLLKSDDPEKSDVESGNYQILDEITEDDVESVVVSNASGGYEADWNDDSVIIKDCDNIAIDNSAVKKIQNAVKGITAEKKVTDGKGRLNEF
-76 TVLTAQKFGAGDMKA
+76 GLEDDPVEVTVTGKGEKESLMIGDE
-91 MRKTVGNAAILAII
+91 VPGQD
-105 MSLIMTVLGMMAMK
+105 SSQWYVLWK
-119 PLLGIM
+119 EEV
-125 KTPDDIFKDAY
+125 
-136 AYIMVIC
+136 YI
-143 GGIAAQMLYNFLSSV
+143 
-158 LRALGNSKVPL
+158 
-169 YFLIL
+169 
-174 AALLNIVL
+174 
-182 DMVSDSN
+182 VSDSN

-260 AAVSEDILPM
+260 ASVSEDVLPM

-295 QPYRQV
+295 QPYRQI
-301 EIEYQTKNSEKNK
+301 EIEYQTKDSEKSK
-314 LSILVSNIDGA
+314 ISILVSNIDGA

-349 LTVDTVIS
+349 ITVDTVIS

-378 SSYQIQFQNMGT
+378 SSYQIQLQNMGA

-435 IAEIKFAYM
+435 IAEIRFAYM
-444 DESKKSDMVTYYSES
+444 DESKKSDTVTYYSES

-473 FRLSETQI
+473 FRLSETQL

>member
-1 MKTLQKDLTTGNP
+1 MKKQWLT
-14 GKIIFNFTLPIFI
+14 I
-27 GNVFQQFYSMA
+27 G
-38 DTIIV
+38 ILCI
-43 GKFVGTK
+43 GI
-50 ALAAVGST
+50 L
-58 GTIMFLING
+58 
-67 FILGMTAGF
+67 ILGGACFFLLKSDDPEKSDVESGNYQILDEITEDDVASVVVSNASGGYEADWNDDSVIIKDCDNIAIDNSAVKKIQNAVKGITAEKKVTDGKGRLNEF
-76 TVLTAQKFGAGDMKA
+76 GLEDDPVEVTVTGKGEKESLMIGDE
-91 MRKTVGNAAILAII
+91 VPGQD
-105 MSLIMTVLGMMAMK
+105 SSQWYVLWK
-119 PLLGIM
+119 EEV
-125 KTPDDIFKDAY
+125 
-136 AYIMVIC
+136 YI
-143 GGIAAQMLYNFLSSV
+143 
-158 LRALGNSKVPL
+158 
-169 YFLIL
+169 
-174 AALLNIVL
+174 
-182 DMVSDSN
+182 VSDSN

-222 IQGEGMDEIQ
+222 IQGAGMDEIQ

-314 LSILVSNIDGA
+314 ISILVSNIDGA

-409 FYYGLISVEADE
+409 FYYELISVEADE
-421 VILENLPDTSGMNK
+421 VILENLPDMSGMNK

-444 DESKKSDMVTYYSES
+444 DESKKSDTVTYYSES

>member
-1 MKTLQKDLTTGNP
+1 MKKQWLT
-14 GKIIFNFTLPIFI
+14 I
-27 GNVFQQFYSMA
+27 G
-38 DTIIV
+38 ILCI
-43 GKFVGTK
+43 GI
-50 ALAAVGST
+50 L
-58 GTIMFLING
+58 
-67 FILGMTAGF
+67 ILGGACFFLLKSDDSEKSNVESGNYQILDEITEDDVESVVVSNASGGYEADWNDDSVIIKDCDNIAIDNSAVKKIQNAVKGITAEKKVTDGKGRLNEF
-76 TVLTAQKFGAGDMKA
+76 GLEDDPVEVTVTGKGEKESLMIGDE
-91 MRKTVGNAAILAII
+91 VPGQD
-105 MSLIMTVLGMMAMK
+105 SSQWYVLWK
-119 PLLGIM
+119 EEV
-125 KTPDDIFKDAY
+125 
-136 AYIMVIC
+136 YI
-143 GGIAAQMLYNFLSSV
+143 
-158 LRALGNSKVPL
+158 
-169 YFLIL
+169 
-174 AALLNIVL
+174 
-182 DMVSDSN
+182 VSDSN
-189 VEAFQYGVKDLVS
+189 VEAFQYGVKDLIS

-301 EIEYQTKNSEKNK
+301 EIEYQTKDSEKNK
-314 LSILVSNIDGA
+314 ISILVSNIDGA

-349 LTVDTVIS
+349 ITVDTVIS

-378 SSYQIQFQNMGT
+378 SSYQIQLQNMGT

-435 IAEIKFAYM
+435 IAEIQFVYK
-444 DESKKSDMVTYYSES
+444 DESKKSDTVTYYSES

-473 FRLSETQI
+473 FRLSETQL

>member
-1 MKTLQKDLTTGNP
+1 MKKQWLT
-14 GKIIFNFTLPIFI
+14 I
-27 GNVFQQFYSMA
+27 G
-38 DTIIV
+38 ILCI
-43 GKFVGTK
+43 GI
-50 ALAAVGST
+50 L
-58 GTIMFLING
+58 
-67 FILGMTAGF
+67 ILG
-76 TVLTAQKFGAGDMKA
+76 GACFFLLKSDDSEKSD
-91 MRKTVGNAAILAII
+91 VESGNYQILDEI
-105 MSLIMTVLGMMAMK
+105 TE
-119 PLLGIM
+119 
-125 KTPDDIFKDAY
+125 DD
-136 AYIMVIC
+136 VE
-143 GGIAAQMLYNFLSSV
+143 SV
-158 LRALGNSKVPL
+158 VVSNALGGYEADWNDDSVIIKDCDNIAIDSSAVKKIQNAVKGITAEKKVTDGKGR
-169 YFLIL
+169 
-174 AALLNIVL
+174 LNEFGLKNDPVEVTVTGKGGKESLMIGDEVPGQDSSQWYVL
-182 DMVSDSN
+182 WKEEVYIVSDSN

-260 AAVSEDILPM
+260 AAVSEDIIPM

-295 QPYRQV
+295 RPYRQV
-301 EIEYQTKNSEKNK
+301 EIEYQTKDSEKNK
-314 LSILVSNIDGA
+314 ISILVSNIDGA

-373 TQGDG
+373 AQGDG
-378 SSYQIQFQNMGT
+378 SSYQIQLQNMGT

-398 GKELDVDSFRN
+398 EKELDVDSFRN

-435 IAEIKFAYM
+435 IAEIQFAYM
-444 DESKKSDMVTYYSES
+444 DESKKSDTVTYYSES

-473 FRLSETQI
+473 FRLSETQL

>member
-1 MKTLQKDLTTGNP
+1 MKKQWLT
-14 GKIIFNFTLPIFI
+14 I
-27 GNVFQQFYSMA
+27 G
-38 DTIIV
+38 ILCI
-43 GKFVGTK
+43 GI
-50 ALAAVGST
+50 L
-58 GTIMFLING
+58 
-67 FILGMTAGF
+67 ILGGACFFLLKSDDSEKSDVESGNYQILDEITEDDVESVIVSNASGGYEADWNDDSVIIKDCDNIAIDSSAVKKIQNAIKGITAEKKVTDGKGRLNEF
-76 TVLTAQKFGAGDMKA
+76 GLEDDPVEVTVTGKGEKESLMIGDE
-91 MRKTVGNAAILAII
+91 VPGQD
-105 MSLIMTVLGMMAMK
+105 SSQWYVLWK
-119 PLLGIM
+119 EEV
-125 KTPDDIFKDAY
+125 
-136 AYIMVIC
+136 YI
-143 GGIAAQMLYNFLSSV
+143 
-158 LRALGNSKVPL
+158 
-169 YFLIL
+169 
-174 AALLNIVL
+174 
-182 DMVSDSN
+182 VSDSN
-189 VEAFQYGVKDLVS
+189 VKAFQYGVKDLVS

-278 VAVLHPTAED
+278 VAMLHPTAED

-444 DESKKSDMVTYYSES
+444 DESKKSDTVTYYSES

>member
-1 MKTLQKDLTTGNP
+1 M
-14 GKIIFNFTLPIFI
+14 
-27 GNVFQQFYSMA
+27 
-38 DTIIV
+38 
-43 GKFVGTK
+43 
-50 ALAAVGST
+50 
-58 GTIMFLING
+58 
-67 FILGMTAGF
+67 ILG
-76 TVLTAQKFGAGDMKA
+76 GACFF
-91 MRKTVGNAAILAII
+91 
-105 MSLIMTVLGMMAMK
+105 
-119 PLLGIM
+119 LL
-125 KTPDDIFKDAY
+125 KPDDPEKSDAESGNYQILDEITEDDVESVVVSNASGGYEADWNDDSVIIKDCDNIAIDSSAVKKIQNAIKGITAEKKVTDGKGRLNEFGLEDDPVEVTVTGKGEKESLMIGDEVPGQDSSQWY
-136 AYIMVIC
+136 VLWKEEVYI
-143 GGIAAQMLYNFLSSV
+143 
-158 LRALGNSKVPL
+158 
-169 YFLIL
+169 
-174 AALLNIVL
+174 
-182 DMVSDSN
+182 VSDSN

-314 LSILVSNIDGA
+314 ISILVSNIDGA

-496 IKARY
+496 IKAKY

>member
-1 MKTLQKDLTTGNP
+1 MKKQWLT
-14 GKIIFNFTLPIFI
+14 I
-27 GNVFQQFYSMA
+27 GILCMG
-38 DTIIV
+38 I
-43 GKFVGTK
+43 
-50 ALAAVGST
+50 L
-58 GTIMFLING
+58 
-67 FILGMTAGF
+67 ILGGACFFLLKSDDSEKSDVESGNYQILDEITEDDVASVVVSNASGGYEADWNDDSVIIKDCDNIAIDNSAVKKIQNAVKGITAEKKVTDGKGRLNEF
-76 TVLTAQKFGAGDMKA
+76 GLEDDPVEVTVTGKGEKEFLMIGDE
-91 MRKTVGNAAILAII
+91 VPGQD
-105 MSLIMTVLGMMAMK
+105 SSQWYVLWK
-119 PLLGIM
+119 EEV
-125 KTPDDIFKDAY
+125 
-136 AYIMVIC
+136 YI
-143 GGIAAQMLYNFLSSV
+143 
-158 LRALGNSKVPL
+158 
-169 YFLIL
+169 
-174 AALLNIVL
+174 
-182 DMVSDSN
+182 VSDSN

-222 IQGEGMDEIQ
+222 IQGAGMDEIQ
-232 IRHQGSEELAGYQVD
+232 IRHQESEELAGYQVD

-260 AAVSEDILPM
+260 ASVSEDILPM

-301 EIEYQTKNSEKNK
+301 EIEYQTKDSEKNK
-314 LSILVSNIDGA
+314 ISILVSNIDGA

-349 LTVDTVIS
+349 ITVDTVIS

-363 DVTSLKTLTI
+363 DVTSLKTLTVI
-373 TQGDG
+373 QGDG
-378 SSYQIQFQNMGT
+378 SSYQIQLQNMGA

-435 IAEIKFAYM
+435 IAEIQFAYM
-444 DESKKSDMVTYYSES
+444 DESKKSNTITYYSES

-473 FRLSETQI
+473 FRLSETQL

>member
-1 MKTLQKDLTTGNP
+1 MKKQWLT
-14 GKIIFNFTLPIFI
+14 I
-27 GNVFQQFYSMA
+27 G
-38 DTIIV
+38 ILCI
-43 GKFVGTK
+43 GI
-50 ALAAVGST
+50 L
-58 GTIMFLING
+58 
-67 FILGMTAGF
+67 ILG
-76 TVLTAQKFGAGDMKA
+76 GACFF
-91 MRKTVGNAAILAII
+91 
-105 MSLIMTVLGMMAMK
+105 
-119 PLLGIM
+119 LL
-125 KTPDDIFKDAY
+125 KPDDPEKSDAESGNYQILDEITEDDVESVVVSNASGGYEADWNDDSVIIKDCDNIAIDSSAVKKIQNAIKGITAEKKVTDGKGRLNEFGLEDDPVEVTVTGKGEKESLMIGDEVPGQDSSQWY
-136 AYIMVIC
+136 VLWKEEVYI
-143 GGIAAQMLYNFLSSV
+143 
-158 LRALGNSKVPL
+158 
-169 YFLIL
+169 
-174 AALLNIVL
+174 
-182 DMVSDSN
+182 VSDSN

-314 LSILVSNIDGA
+314 ISILVSNIDGA

-357 HTILIP
+357 H
-363 DVTSLKTLTI
+363 
-373 TQGDG
+373 
-378 SSYQIQFQNMGT
+378 
-390 DNGKVLYD
+390 
-398 GKELDVDSFRN
+398 
-409 FYYGLISVEADE
+409 
-421 VILENLPDTSGMNK
+421 K
-435 IAEIKFAYM
+435 IGRAH
-444 DESKKSDMVTYYSES
+444 V
-459 ARKAYAVLDGNERG
+459 
-473 FRLSETQI
+473 
-481 DTVLGNL
+481 
-488 QKLINGEE
+488 
-496 IKARY
+496 

>member
-1 MKTLQKDLTTGNP
+1 MKKQWLT
-14 GKIIFNFTLPIFI
+14 I
-27 GNVFQQFYSMA
+27 G
-38 DTIIV
+38 ILCI
-43 GKFVGTK
+43 GI
-50 ALAAVGST
+50 L
-58 GTIMFLING
+58 
-67 FILGMTAGF
+67 ILGGACFFLLKSDDSEKSDVESGNYQILDEITEDEVASVVVSNASGGYEADWNDDSVIVKDCDNIAIDNSAVKKIQNAVKGITAEKKVTDGKGRLNEF
-76 TVLTAQKFGAGDMKA
+76 GLEDDPVEVTVTGKGEKESLMIGDE
-91 MRKTVGNAAILAII
+91 VPGQD
-105 MSLIMTVLGMMAMK
+105 SSQWYVLWK
-119 PLLGIM
+119 EEV
-125 KTPDDIFKDAY
+125 
-136 AYIMVIC
+136 YI
-143 GGIAAQMLYNFLSSV
+143 
-158 LRALGNSKVPL
+158 
-169 YFLIL
+169 
-174 AALLNIVL
+174 
-182 DMVSDSN
+182 VSDSN

-314 LSILVSNIDGA
+314 ISILVSNIDGA

-409 FYYGLISVEADE
+409 FYYELISVEADE

-444 DESKKSDMVTYYSES
+444 DESKKSDTVTYYSES

>member
-1 MKTLQKDLTTGNP
+1 MKKQWLT
-14 GKIIFNFTLPIFI
+14 I
-27 GNVFQQFYSMA
+27 G
-38 DTIIV
+38 ILCI
-43 GKFVGTK
+43 GI
-50 ALAAVGST
+50 L
-58 GTIMFLING
+58 
-67 FILGMTAGF
+67 ILG
-76 TVLTAQKFGAGDMKA
+76 GACFF
-91 MRKTVGNAAILAII
+91 
-105 MSLIMTVLGMMAMK
+105 
-119 PLLGIM
+119 LL
-125 KTPDDIFKDAY
+125 KPDDPEKSDAESGNYQILDEITEDDVESVVVSNASGGYEADWNDDSVIIKDCDNIAIDSSAVKKIQNAIKGITAEKKVTDGKGRLNEFGLEDDPVEVTVTGKGEKESLMIGDEVSGQDSSQWY
-136 AYIMVIC
+136 VLWKEEVYI
-143 GGIAAQMLYNFLSSV
+143 
-158 LRALGNSKVPL
+158 
-169 YFLIL
+169 
-174 AALLNIVL
+174 
-182 DMVSDSN
+182 VSDSN

-314 LSILVSNIDGA
+314 ISILVSNIDGA

-435 IAEIKFAYM
+435 IAEIKFVYM

>member
-1 MKTLQKDLTTGNP
+1 MKKQWLT
-14 GKIIFNFTLPIFI
+14 I
-27 GNVFQQFYSMA
+27 G
-38 DTIIV
+38 ILCV
-43 GKFVGTK
+43 GI
-50 ALAAVGST
+50 L
-58 GTIMFLING
+58 
-67 FILGMTAGF
+67 ILGGACFFLLKSDDPEKSDAESGNYQILDEITEDDVESVVVSNASGGYEADWNDDSVIIKDCDNIAIDSSAVKKIQNAVKGITAEKKVTDGKERLNEF
-76 TVLTAQKFGAGDMKA
+76 GLEDDPVEVTVTGKGEKESLMIGDE
-91 MRKTVGNAAILAII
+91 VPGQD
-105 MSLIMTVLGMMAMK
+105 SSQWYVLWK
-119 PLLGIM
+119 EEV
-125 KTPDDIFKDAY
+125 
-136 AYIMVIC
+136 YI
-143 GGIAAQMLYNFLSSV
+143 
-158 LRALGNSKVPL
+158 
-169 YFLIL
+169 
-174 AALLNIVL
+174 
-182 DMVSDSN
+182 VSDSN

-288 RAQVGLD
+288 QAQVGLD

-301 EIEYQTKNSEKNK
+301 EIEYQTKDSEKNK
-314 LSILVSNIDGA
+314 ISILVSNIDGA

-378 SSYQIQFQNMGT
+378 SSYQIQLQNMET

-435 IAEIKFAYM
+435 ITEIKFAYM
-444 DESKKSDMVTYYSES
+444 DESKKSDTVTYYSES

-473 FRLSETQI
+473 FRLSETQL